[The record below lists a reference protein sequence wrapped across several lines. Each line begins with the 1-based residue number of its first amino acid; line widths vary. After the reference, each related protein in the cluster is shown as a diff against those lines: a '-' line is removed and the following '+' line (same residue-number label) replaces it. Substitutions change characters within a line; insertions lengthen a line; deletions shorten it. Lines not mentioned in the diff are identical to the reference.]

1 LENIKDPRAA
11 DILIGYLKSEHIE
24 IRGIVRRILAQL
36 KNERAVEPLIE
47 LLKSPDKRERERTA
61 ATLKSITG
69 KDFGVKYKKW
79 KKWWDKNKK

>member
-1 LENIKDPRAA
+1 
-11 DILIGYLKSEHIE
+11 
-24 IRGIVRRILAQL
+24 
-36 KNERAVEPLIE
+36 LIE

-69 KDFGVKYKKW
+69 KDYGVKYKKW